1 MLDADDYPSVFFL
14 CEMINAYSQHI
25 LLRCDRV
32 VPEDFSIAMCVE
44 KILDDTKSLKNRA
57 ESYSKNF

>member
-1 MLDADDYPSVFFL
+1 MLDADEYQSVIFL
-14 CEMINAYSQHI
+14 CEMINAYSQRI